1 MKAQK
6 ERQRR
11 ERLEDYERMMEMQQE
26 EIQSKYKSN
35 FELKTAYYDKKAE
48 EKKMG
53 L

>member
-1 MKAQK
+1 MKAEK

-35 FELKTAYYDKKAE
+35 YEIKTAYFDKKAE
-48 EKKMG
+48 EKKIA